1 MEPTPEILCMGAA
14 HWDVIGRSTLAVAPG
29 DDVPGR
35 VRESPGGV
43 ALNIARGLAQT
54 GCATALLA
62 AIGADPAGDALS
74 DLLARDGVQTRHLHR
89 PAHLPTDRYLAIED
103 TQGLIAA
110 IADSTTLEQT
120 GAAILAPLLT
130 GALKDWRGT
139 VVLDCGL
146 PAQALARLRDAAL
159 SRLTL
164 RLASASPAKVARL
177 RLFLGTSAVFYL
189 NRAEASALLAQDFPD
204 SRSAAMALV
213 AAGAARALV
222 TDGARPAT
230 DADGVALISSSP
242 PPVTATR
249 ITGAGDAF
257 IAAHIAAEHRAA
269 PRDAAL
275 AAALAQAA
283 RHISSP

>member
-1 MEPTPEILCMGAA
+1 MEATPEILCIGAA
-14 HWDVIGRSTLAVAPG
+14 HWDVIGRSAQAVASG
-29 DDVPGR
+29 DDLPGC

-43 ALNIARGLAQT
+43 ALNIARGLAQA
-54 GCATALLA
+54 GCVTALLA
-62 AIGADPAGDALS
+62 AIGTDPAGDALS
-74 DLLARDGVQTRHLHR
+74 DRLARDRVQTRHLHR
-89 PAHLPTDRYLAIED
+89 AAHLPTDRYLAIED
-103 TQGLIAA
+103 PQGLIAA
-110 IADSTTLEQT
+110 IADSTTLDQS

-139 VVLDCGL
+139 VLLDCGL
-146 PAQALARLRDAAL
+146 PAQALARLRDTAR

-177 RLFLGTSAVFYL
+177 RPFLGTKAIFHL

-213 AAGAARALV
+213 AQGAARALV

-230 DADGVALISSSP
+230 DADGAAVLSAPP

-275 AAALAQAA
+275 IAALAQAA